1 MIGFIAAALTTISFI
16 PQAYKVIKT
25 KDTSGISL
33 GMYILF
39 VLGVFLWLVHG
50 IQVQDW
56 PLIISNSITFVLSSI
71 ILAFKIK
78 YK

>member
-25 KDTSGISL
+25 KDTTGISL

-39 VLGVFLWLVHG
+39 VLGVLRWLIHG

-56 PLIISNSITFVLSSI
+56 PLILSNSITFVLSSI

>member
-71 ILAFKIK
+71 ILTFKIK

>member
-16 PQAYKVIKT
+16 PQAYKVITT
-25 KDTSGISL
+25 KDTTGISL
-33 GMYILF
+33 GMYVLF

-50 IQVQDW
+50 IQGMDW
-56 PLIISNSITFVLSSI
+56 PLILSNSITFVLSSI